1 MTLAQV
7 VDVSNRADAQLIDA
21 RPRPLSAA
29 RLRETAAIAF
39 VGVGLLATLA
49 WIALLG
55 WLLYRAVF
63 VLGVG

>member
-1 MTLAQV
+1 
-7 VDVSNRADAQLIDA
+7 
-21 RPRPLSAA
+21 
-29 RLRETAAIAF
+29 LRETAAIAF